1 MFDAHYFEKLL
12 SRDVKAMGGT
22 PVVEIVLLNGQ
33 AHRVRTIVDVAEG
46 HVTIE
51 AYLVKGDLAHH
62 RPRFGGTEGEPHEL
76 FRAVISYDSIAA
88 VVLDPA
94 AAQARVRPGFA
105 SG

>member
-1 MFDAHYFEKLL
+1 MFDAQYFEKLL
-12 SRDVKAMGGT
+12 PRDVKAMGGT

-33 AHRVRTIVDVAEG
+33 AHRVRTIVDVAAG
-46 HVTIE
+46 HVTVE

-76 FRAVISYDSIAA
+76 FRAVISYDSIAT

-94 AAQARVRPGFA
+94 ATPARVRPGFA
-105 SG
+105 SI